1 MAFRSLTIAACLSLF
16 AAWAQAL
23 PITNASF
30 ELGTFVNDGNGTMVL
45 PVGSTVMTGWT
56 VTGDQLAWIIS
67 PNPWGLSAE
76 ESNRFL
82 DFTAYPAG
90 APFGGVTQTL
100 ATVAGQQYQVNY
112 FLGSY
117 TQRWGGPP
125 VSILASA
132 GSTSQTCTVST
143 TSTASTW
150 TPCSMLFTATSA
162 STPLTLLGT
171 AGFQYIGLD
180 NVSVDEVAAGP
191 GPSPVPE
198 PGTLMLL
205 GGGLAALTIR
215 RRWTRPGSG
224 VKSDA

>member
-1 MAFRSLTIAACLSLF
+1 MAFRSLTVVACLSLF
-16 AAWAQAL
+16 AASAQAL
-23 PITNASF
+23 PITNPGF

-45 PVGSTVMTGWT
+45 AVGSTVMTGWT

-67 PNPWGLSAE
+67 PNPWGLSAQE
-76 ESNRFL
+76 GNRFL

-125 VSILASA
+125 VSIVASA
-132 GSTSQTCTVST
+132 GSTSQTCSVTT

-150 TPCSMLFTATSA
+150 TLCSMLFTASSA
-162 STPLTLLGT
+162 STPLAFLGT

-180 NVSVDEVAAGP
+180 NVSVDAVTGSA
-191 GPSPVPE
+191 VPE

-205 GGGLAALTIR
+205 AGGLAALAVR
-215 RRWTRPGSG
+215 RRQARMRGG
-224 VKSDA
+224 LKANAR